1 MIALIWTLITTVVSV
16 AVGYTIFLIAQKI
29 VHFFGRASGVAA
41 YKLHEKLQKPETKE
55 AIRKKWDKTKTAV
68 SDTADSIAKKFNS

>member
-41 YKLHEKLQKPETKE
+41 YKLHEKLQKPETKDPRTWAE
-55 AIRKKWDKTKTAV
+55 DPALMTPGRGSLKNEK
-68 SDTADSIAKKFNS
+68 